1 MSNPNPALQTR
12 QKLHQRQ
19 NSTPVAFEGMK
30 MHNLHPTPRQNAHRR
45 GQSLD
50 QSRSPIRRQNHQAGS
65 MVSIA
70 NIGSTQQG
78 QQILREAQQQKLAR
92 PGQRNESPTT
102 PQCGLFPLNTQFNPD
117 AMYNTNNTTTM
128 NAMTQDPADMQIPH
142 SPFYAQEMNMPMS
155 AGFDG
160 MGFGLDE
167 NSQHY
172 FQPLHHPRQDF
183 GNGMIDARRMSQ
195 PDLQL
200 YTEQRPITPAQRIN
214 TGKYQMTETNLR
226 ILTCDRTMASDASY
240 YTVQAD
246 HSSFGIFEVSPVFT
260 NETTCRPN
268 DPSTLPDFH
277 AARPI
282 VRGDLRKQGI

>member
-1 MSNPNPALQTR
+1 
-12 QKLHQRQ
+12 
-19 NSTPVAFEGMK
+19 

-65 MVSIA
+65 MVSIT

-92 PGQRNESPTT
+92 PGQRNETSTT

-128 NAMTQDPADMQIPH
+128 NAMMQDSGDMQIAH
-142 SPFYAQEMNMPMS
+142 SPFYAQDMNMPMS

-160 MGFGLDE
+160 MGLGLDE
-167 NSQHY
+167 NSPHY

-183 GNGMIDARRMSQ
+183 GNGMMDTRRMSQ

-200 YTEQRPITPAQRIN
+200 YTEHRPITPTQQIN
-214 TGKYQMTETNLR
+214 TGRYENDRNEFMDTD
-226 ILTCDRTMASDASY
+226 CDRTMASDAIYDAIQTS
-240 YTVQAD
+240 
-246 HSSFGIFEVSPVFT
+246 HSSPGIFEVSAVFT

-268 DPSTLPDFH
+268 DQSTLPDFH

-282 VRGDLRKQGI
+282 ARGDLRNQGI